1 MASSAGHLDA
11 ATQQLAASLARVTG
25 APIDL
30 KSASWADIEKG
41 VIRLLLGPFRP
52 EEPEHQLV
60 ALGLAGA
67 LADRLIASEHAFWF
81 PHREAP
87 EGGMLGFPEALL
99 MLSPLQAVLDA
110 LARSKLE
117 TLDDVTADVRRAMGE
132 ARFAP
137 TGGAPVRL
145 RPEDYAR
152 LFDPGFLQFML
163 LDPRRTK
170 ELWEGRPSVLAA
182 DLRAA
187 LGRVSA
193 QRMSAE
199 AKTQFEQQIAG
210 SLARLDPAR
219 SFGDQVGQAP
229 RLAELMLTLVAAT
242 RQTGSAPDEFWE
254 QAVFPL
260 LFTGAPTTFPPL
272 DSQDVEASKQGVDPL
287 ALFLDVV
294 PYSSP
299 APEDGLLGVFPM
311 QEIDVPH
318 PGLAQGGC
326 RACWS
331 SPEPRCGR
339 SWPATTSGRRGPPRR
354 VREVPEREGGKP
366 IAPSAPGKQM
376 EDAALAPRRAEGP
389 ARRRSGGRAAGDA
402 PADRDRG
409 ALGRRAGG
417 GARGDARA
425 AHHPH
430 FLTGG
435 APDGARGAVS
445 LPLAGWTPRWR
456 RCPRRSPPLGIS
468 AGPAGTVPL
477 SGRGG
482 RPCRAGRRC

>member
-25 APIDL
+25 APMDL

-60 ALGLAGA
+60 ALGLAGVFA
-67 LADRLIASEHAFWF
+67 ERLIDSDQAFWF
-81 PHREAP
+81 PHRETP
-87 EGGMLGFPEALL
+87 EGGMLGFPEAVL
-99 MLSPLQAVLDA
+99 MLSPFQAVVEA
-110 LARSKLE
+110 LSRGKLE
-117 TLDDVTADVRRAMGE
+117 RLDEVTADIRRALAQ

-219 SFGDQVGQAP
+219 SFGDQAGQAP

-318 PGLAQGGC
+318 PGLAQGGVPRMLVVPGAALRSKLASYDL
-326 RACWS
+326 RATRAS
-331 SPEPRCGR
+331 LDAFAKYLSEK
-339 SWPATTSGRRGPPRR
+339 A
-354 VREVPEREGGKP
+354 GKP

-376 EDAALAPRRAEGP
+376 EDAALALLAELKGLLD
-389 ARRRSGGRAAGDA
+389 GA
-402 PADRDRG
+402 PADAQLVMRRLTETEALSDG
-409 ALGRRAGG
+409 AL
-417 GARGDARA
+417 A
-425 AHHPH
+425 AVREAMQGPRII
-430 FLTGG
+430 LT
-435 APDGARGAVS
+435 P
-445 LPLAGWTPRWR
+445 
-456 RCPRRSPPLGIS
+456 
-468 AGPAGTVPL
+468 
-477 SGRGG
+477 
-482 RPCRAGRRC
+482 

>member
-11 ATQQLAASLARVTG
+11 ATQQLAASLQRVTG

-41 VIRLLLGPFRP
+41 VIRLLMGPFRP
-52 EEPEHQLV
+52 EQPEHQLV

-67 LADRLIASEHAFWF
+67 LADRLIASDQAFWF

-87 EGGMLGFPEALL
+87 EGGMLGFPEAVL
-99 MLSPLQAVLDA
+99 MLSPFQAVMEA
-110 LARSKLE
+110 LSRGKLE
-117 TLDDVTADVRRAMGE
+117 RLDEVTADIRRALAQ

-152 LFDPGFLQFML
+152 LFDPGFLQFMV

-170 ELWEGRPSVLAA
+170 ELWEAKPSVLAA
-182 DLRAA
+182 DVRAA
-187 LGRVSA
+187 LGRVSP

-199 AKTQFEQQIAG
+199 PKAQFEQQIAG
-210 SLARLDPAR
+210 ALARLDPAQ

-242 RQTGSAPDEFWE
+242 KQSGSAPDEFWE

-260 LFTGAPTTFPPL
+260 LFTGAPTTYPPL
-272 DSQDVEASKQGVDPL
+272 DPQDVEAAQQGVDPL

-318 PGLAQGGC
+318 PGMAQGGVPRLLRVPKETLQAKLGAYDG
-326 RACWS
+326 RATRAS
-331 SPEPRCGR
+331 LDGFVKYLSEK
-339 SWPATTSGRRGPPRR
+339 A
-354 VREVPEREGGKP
+354 GKP
-366 IAPSAPGKQM
+366 IAPSVPGKQM
-376 EDAALAPRRAEGP
+376 EEAALALLAELKGLLEGAAADAQLVMRRLTETEALSDPALVAVREAMQGPRIIL
-389 ARRRSGGRAAGDA
+389 A
-402 PADRDRG
+402 P
-409 ALGRRAGG
+409 
-417 GARGDARA
+417 
-425 AHHPH
+425 
-430 FLTGG
+430 
-435 APDGARGAVS
+435 
-445 LPLAGWTPRWR
+445 
-456 RCPRRSPPLGIS
+456 
-468 AGPAGTVPL
+468 
-477 SGRGG
+477 
-482 RPCRAGRRC
+482 

>member
-25 APIDL
+25 TPIDL

-41 VIRLLLGPFRP
+41 VIRLLMGPFRP
-52 EEPEHQLV
+52 EQPEHQLV

-67 LADRLIASEHAFWF
+67 FADRLIASDQAFWF

-87 EGGMLGFPEALL
+87 EGGMLGFPETVL
-99 MLSPLQAVLDA
+99 MLSPFQAVMEA
-110 LARSKLE
+110 LSRGKLE
-117 TLDDVTADVRRAMGE
+117 RLDEVTADIRRALAQ

-137 TGGAPVRL
+137 AGGAPVRL

-152 LFDPGFLQFML
+152 LFDPGFLQFIV

-170 ELWEGRPSVLAA
+170 ELWEAKPSALAA
-182 DLRAA
+182 DVRAA

-199 AKTQFEQQIAG
+199 PKAQFEQQVAG
-210 SLARLDPAR
+210 ALARLDPAQ

-242 RQTGSAPDEFWE
+242 KQSGSAPDEFWE

-260 LFTGAPTTFPPL
+260 LFTGAPTTYPPL
-272 DSQDVEASKQGVDPL
+272 DPQDVEAAQQGVDPL

-318 PGLAQGGC
+318 AGMAQGGVPRLLRVPKETLQAKLAAYDG
-326 RACWS
+326 RATRAS
-331 SPEPRCGR
+331 LDGFVKYLSEK
-339 SWPATTSGRRGPPRR
+339 A
-354 VREVPEREGGKP
+354 GKP
-366 IAPSAPGKQM
+366 IVPSVPGKQM
-376 EDAALAPRRAEGP
+376 EEAALALLAELKGLLEGAAADAQLVMRRLTETEALSDPALVAVREAMQGPRIIL
-389 ARRRSGGRAAGDA
+389 A
-402 PADRDRG
+402 P
-409 ALGRRAGG
+409 
-417 GARGDARA
+417 
-425 AHHPH
+425 
-430 FLTGG
+430 
-435 APDGARGAVS
+435 
-445 LPLAGWTPRWR
+445 
-456 RCPRRSPPLGIS
+456 
-468 AGPAGTVPL
+468 
-477 SGRGG
+477 
-482 RPCRAGRRC
+482 

>member
-41 VIRLLLGPFRP
+41 VIRLLMGPFQP
-52 EEPEHQLV
+52 DQPEHQLV
-60 ALGLAGA
+60 ALGLAGVF
-67 LADRLIASEHAFWF
+67 ADRLIESDQAFWF

-87 EGGMLGFPEALL
+87 EGGMIGFPEAVL
-99 MLSPLQAVLDA
+99 MLSPFQAVVEA
-110 LARSKLE
+110 LGRGKLE
-117 TLDDVTADVRRAMGE
+117 RLAEVTADIRRTLAQ

-137 TGGAPVRL
+137 SGGAPVRL

-170 ELWEGRPSVLAA
+170 ELWDAKPSVLSA
-182 DLRAA
+182 DLRGA

-199 AKTQFEQQIAG
+199 AVAQFDQQIAG

-219 SFGDQVGQAP
+219 SFGDQVAQAP
-229 RLAELMLTLVAAT
+229 RLAELMLTMVAAT
-242 RQTGSAPDEFWE
+242 KQTGSAPDEFWE

-260 LFTGAPTTFPPL
+260 LFTGAPTTYPPL
-272 DSQDVEASKQGVDPL
+272 DAQDLEAAKQGVDPL

-318 PGLAQGGC
+318 PSMTQGGVPRLLVVPKAALQAKLAGYDL
-326 RACWS
+326 RATRAS
-331 SPEPRCGR
+331 LDGFTKYLSEK
-339 SWPATTSGRRGPPRR
+339 A
-354 VREVPEREGGKP
+354 GKP
-366 IAPSAPGKQM
+366 IAASAPGKQM
-376 EDAALAPRRAEGP
+376 EDAALALLAELKGLLD
-389 ARRRSGGRAAGDA
+389 GA
-402 PADRDRG
+402 PAEAQLVMRRLTETEALSDG
-409 ALGRRAGG
+409 ALQAVREAMQGPRII
-417 GARGDARA
+417 
-425 AHHPH
+425 
-430 FLTGG
+430 L
-435 APDGARGAVS
+435 AP
-445 LPLAGWTPRWR
+445 
-456 RCPRRSPPLGIS
+456 
-468 AGPAGTVPL
+468 
-477 SGRGG
+477 
-482 RPCRAGRRC
+482 

>member
-41 VIRLLLGPFRP
+41 VIRLLMGPFQP
-52 EEPEHQLV
+52 DQPEHQLV
-60 ALGLAGA
+60 ALGLAGVF
-67 LADRLIASEHAFWF
+67 ADRLIESDQAFWF

-87 EGGMLGFPEALL
+87 EGGMVGFPEAVL
-99 MLSPLQAVLDA
+99 MLSPFQAVVEA
-110 LARSKLE
+110 LGRGKLE
-117 TLDDVTADVRRAMGE
+117 RLDEVTADIRRTLAQ

-137 TGGAPVRL
+137 SGGAPVRL

-170 ELWEGRPSVLAA
+170 ELWGAKPSVLSA

-187 LGRVSA
+187 LARVSA

-199 AKTQFEQQIAG
+199 AKAQFEQQIAG

-219 SFGDQVGQAP
+219 TFGDQVAQAP

-242 RQTGSAPDEFWE
+242 KQTGSAPDEFWE

-260 LFTGAPTTFPPL
+260 LFTGAPTTYPPL
-272 DSQDVEASKQGVDPL
+272 DDQDLEAAKQGVDPL

-318 PGLAQGGC
+318 PSMTQGGVPRLLVVPKAVLQSKLAGYDL
-326 RACWS
+326 RATRAS
-331 SPEPRCGR
+331 LDGFTKYLSEK
-339 SWPATTSGRRGPPRR
+339 A
-354 VREVPEREGGKP
+354 GKP
-366 IAPSAPGKQM
+366 IAASAPGKQM
-376 EDAALAPRRAEGP
+376 EDAALALLAEVKGLLD
-389 ARRRSGGRAAGDA
+389 GA
-402 PADRDRG
+402 PAEAQLVMRRLTETEALSDG
-409 ALGRRAGG
+409 ALQAVREAMQGPRII
-417 GARGDARA
+417 
-425 AHHPH
+425 
-430 FLTGG
+430 L
-435 APDGARGAVS
+435 AP
-445 LPLAGWTPRWR
+445 
-456 RCPRRSPPLGIS
+456 
-468 AGPAGTVPL
+468 
-477 SGRGG
+477 
-482 RPCRAGRRC
+482 

>member
-25 APIDL
+25 APIDM

-60 ALGLAGA
+60 ALGLAGVFA
-67 LADRLIASEHAFWF
+67 ERLIDSDQAFWF
-81 PHREAP
+81 PHRETP
-87 EGGMLGFPEALL
+87 EGGMLGFPEAVL
-99 MLSPLQAVLDA
+99 MLSPFQAVVEA
-110 LARSKLE
+110 LSRGKLE
-117 TLDDVTADVRRAMGE
+117 RLDEVTADIRRALAQ

-137 TGGAPVRL
+137 TGGGPVRL

-318 PGLAQGGC
+318 PGLAQGGVPRMLVVPGAALRSKLASYDL
-326 RACWS
+326 RATRAS
-331 SPEPRCGR
+331 LDAFAKYLSEK
-339 SWPATTSGRRGPPRR
+339 A
-354 VREVPEREGGKP
+354 GKP

-376 EDAALAPRRAEGP
+376 EEAALALLAELKGLLD
-389 ARRRSGGRAAGDA
+389 GA
-402 PADRDRG
+402 PADAQLVMRRLTETEALSDG
-409 ALGRRAGG
+409 AL
-417 GARGDARA
+417 A
-425 AHHPH
+425 AVREAMQGPRII
-430 FLTGG
+430 LT
-435 APDGARGAVS
+435 P
-445 LPLAGWTPRWR
+445 
-456 RCPRRSPPLGIS
+456 
-468 AGPAGTVPL
+468 
-477 SGRGG
+477 
-482 RPCRAGRRC
+482 

>member
-11 ATQQLAASLARVTG
+11 ATQQLAASLQRVTG

-41 VIRLLLGPFRP
+41 VIRLLMGPFRP
-52 EEPEHQLV
+52 EQPEHQLV

-67 LADRLIASEHAFWF
+67 LADRLIASDQAFWF

-87 EGGMLGFPEALL
+87 EGGMLGFPEAVL
-99 MLSPLQAVLDA
+99 MLSPFQAVMEA
-110 LARSKLE
+110 LSRGKLE
-117 TLDDVTADVRRAMGE
+117 RLDEVTADIRRALAQ

-152 LFDPGFLQFML
+152 LFDPGFLQFMV

-170 ELWEGRPSVLAA
+170 ELWEAKPSVLAA
-182 DLRAA
+182 DVRAA
-187 LGRVSA
+187 LGRVSP

-199 AKTQFEQQIAG
+199 PKAQFEQQIAG
-210 SLARLDPAR
+210 ALARLDPAQ

-242 RQTGSAPDEFWE
+242 KQSGSAPDEFWE

-260 LFTGAPTTFPPL
+260 LFTGAPTTYPPL
-272 DSQDVEASKQGVDPL
+272 DPQDIEAAKQGVDPL

-318 PGLAQGGC
+318 PGMAQGGVPRVLQLPKETLQAKLAAYDA
-326 RACWS
+326 RATRAS
-331 SPEPRCGR
+331 LDGFVKYLSEK
-339 SWPATTSGRRGPPRR
+339 A
-354 VREVPEREGGKP
+354 GKP
-366 IAPSAPGKQM
+366 IAASQPGKQM
-376 EDAALAPRRAEGP
+376 EDAALALLLELKGLLEN
-389 ARRRSGGRAAGDA
+389 A
-402 PADRDRG
+402 PADAQLVMRRLTETEALSDG
-409 ALGRRAGG
+409 AL
-417 GARGDARA
+417 A
-425 AHHPH
+425 AVREAMQGPRII
-430 FLTGG
+430 L
-435 APDGARGAVS
+435 AP
-445 LPLAGWTPRWR
+445 
-456 RCPRRSPPLGIS
+456 
-468 AGPAGTVPL
+468 
-477 SGRGG
+477 
-482 RPCRAGRRC
+482 

>member
-11 ATQQLAASLARVTG
+11 ATQQLAASLARATG

-41 VIRLLLGPFRP
+41 VIKLLMGPFRP
-52 EEPEHQLV
+52 EQPEHQLV
-60 ALGLAGA
+60 ALGLAGV
-67 LADRLIASEHAFWF
+67 LADRLIASDQAFWF
-81 PHREAP
+81 PHRETP
-87 EGGMLGFPEALL
+87 EGGMIGFPEAVL
-99 MLSPLQAVLDA
+99 MLSPFQAVVDA
-110 LARSKLE
+110 LSRGKLE
-117 TLDDVTADVRRAMGE
+117 RLDEVTADVRRALAQ

-137 TGGAPVRL
+137 AGGAPVRL

-170 ELWEGRPSVLAA
+170 ELWEAKPSVLSA

-187 LGRVSA
+187 LGRVGA

-199 AKTQFEQQIAG
+199 ARAQFEQQIAG
-210 SLARLDPAR
+210 SLSRLDPAR

-242 RQTGSAPDEFWE
+242 KQTGSAPDEFWE

-272 DSQDVEASKQGVDPL
+272 DAQDVEAAKQGVDPL

-318 PGLAQGGC
+318 VGLAQAGVPRMLVVPKSALQAKLAGYDV
-326 RACWS
+326 RATRAS
-331 SPEPRCGR
+331 LDAFAKYVSEKAGQ
-339 SWPATTSGRRGPPRR
+339 
-354 VREVPEREGGKP
+354 P

-376 EDAALAPRRAEGP
+376 EDAGLALLAELKG
-389 ARRRSGGRAAGDA
+389 
-402 PADRDRG
+402 
-409 ALGRRAGG
+409 L
-417 GARGDARA
+417 
-425 AHHPH
+425 
-430 FLTGG
+430 L
-435 APDGARGAVS
+435 DGAREDAQLVMRRLTETEALSDGA
-445 LPLAGWTPRWR
+445 LAAVREAMQGPRIILTP
-456 RCPRRSPPLGIS
+456 
-468 AGPAGTVPL
+468 
-477 SGRGG
+477 
-482 RPCRAGRRC
+482 

>member
-30 KSASWADIEKG
+30 TSASWADIEKG
-41 VIRLLLGPFRP
+41 VIRLLMGPFRP
-52 EEPEHQLV
+52 EDPEHQLV
-60 ALGLAGA
+60 ALGLAGVF
-67 LADRLIASEHAFWF
+67 ADRLIASDQAFWF
-81 PHREAP
+81 PHRETP
-87 EGGMLGFPEALL
+87 EGGMIGFPEAVL
-99 MLSPLQAVLDA
+99 MLSPFQAVVEA
-110 LARSKLE
+110 LARGKLE
-117 TLDDVTADVRRAMGE
+117 RLDEVTADIRRALAQ

-145 RPEDYAR
+145 RSEDYAR

-170 ELWEGRPSVLAA
+170 ELWDAKPSVLSA

-229 RLAELMLTLVAAT
+229 RLAELMLTLIAAT
-242 RQTGSAPDEFWE
+242 KQTGSAPDEFWE

-272 DSQDVEASKQGVDPL
+272 DAQDVEAAKQGVDPL

-318 PGLAQGGC
+318 AALAQGGVPRMLVVPRDGLQSKLATYDVRKT
-326 RACWS
+326 RAS
-331 SPEPRCGR
+331 LDAFAKYVGEKAGQ
-339 SWPATTSGRRGPPRR
+339 
-354 VREVPEREGGKP
+354 P
-366 IAPSAPGKQM
+366 IAASAPGKQM
-376 EDAALAPRRAEGP
+376 EDAGLALLAELKGLLE
-389 ARRRSGGRAAGDA
+389 GA
-402 PADRDRG
+402 PADAQLVMRRLTETEALSDG
-409 ALGRRAGG
+409 AL
-417 GARGDARA
+417 A
-425 AHHPH
+425 AVREAMQGPRII
-430 FLTGG
+430 LT
-435 APDGARGAVS
+435 P
-445 LPLAGWTPRWR
+445 
-456 RCPRRSPPLGIS
+456 
-468 AGPAGTVPL
+468 
-477 SGRGG
+477 
-482 RPCRAGRRC
+482 

>member
-11 ATQQLAASLARVTG
+11 ATQQLASSLARVTG

-41 VIRLLLGPFRP
+41 VIRLLMGPFQP
-52 EEPEHQLV
+52 DQPEHQLV
-60 ALGLAGA
+60 ALGLAGV
-67 LADRLIASEHAFWF
+67 LADRLIASDQAFWF

-87 EGGMLGFPEALL
+87 EGGMLGFPEAVL
-99 MLSPLQAVLDA
+99 MLSPFQAVAEA
-110 LARSKLE
+110 LGRGKLE
-117 TLDDVTADVRRAMGE
+117 RLEEVTADIRRSLAQ

-137 TGGAPVRL
+137 TGAAPVRL

-170 ELWEGRPSVLAA
+170 ELWDAKPSVLSA

-187 LGRVSA
+187 LARVSA

-199 AKTQFEQQIAG
+199 AKAQFEQQIAG

-219 SFGDQVGQAP
+219 SFGDQVAQAP

-242 RQTGSAPDEFWE
+242 KQTGSAPDEFWE

-260 LFTGAPTTFPPL
+260 LFTGAPTTYPPL
-272 DSQDVEASKQGVDPL
+272 DAQDVEAAKQGVDPL

-318 PGLAQGGC
+318 ASMTQGGVPRLLVVPKAALQSKLAGYDL
-326 RACWS
+326 RATRAS
-331 SPEPRCGR
+331 LDGFTKYLSEK
-339 SWPATTSGRRGPPRR
+339 A
-354 VREVPEREGGKP
+354 GKP
-366 IAPSAPGKQM
+366 IAASAPGKQM
-376 EDAALAPRRAEGP
+376 EDAALALLAELKGLLDGAAAEAQLVMRRLTETEAL
-389 ARRRSGGRAAGDA
+389 SD
-402 PADRDRG
+402 G
-409 ALGRRAGG
+409 ALQAVREAMQGPRII
-417 GARGDARA
+417 
-425 AHHPH
+425 
-430 FLTGG
+430 L
-435 APDGARGAVS
+435 AP
-445 LPLAGWTPRWR
+445 
-456 RCPRRSPPLGIS
+456 
-468 AGPAGTVPL
+468 
-477 SGRGG
+477 
-482 RPCRAGRRC
+482 